1 MSAPAS
7 TKSSAFSAFSAYQF
21 FILSISLWA
30 VMSIGAGMLFTLSP
44 ETQLILHFADIVAC
58 GIFFLD
64 FLVTFRQAED
74 KLRYLYTWGW
84 IDLISSIPAI
94 GPLRFGRI
102 GRVARILRVM
112 RAIRSV
118 RIIALHVTSR
128 RAQGAFLAAVLV
140 TLIVLTIAS
149 IVILQVET
157 APGSTIKTAQDAMWW
172 AISTL
177 TTVGSSDVY
186 PFTPEGRLIGAF
198 VMAAGVGVFGVLS
211 GVAASWF
218 LSPVEEAEDKDISE
232 LKELIVGLQAQLNK
246 VRAE

>member
-1 MSAPAS
+1 MPAPAS
-7 TKSSAFSAFSAYQF
+7 TKSSSFSAYQF
-21 FILSISLWA
+21 FILAISLWA
-30 VMSIGAGMLFTLSP
+30 VMSIGAGMFFTLSP
-44 ETQLILHFADIVAC
+44 ETRLILHFADIVAC

-64 FLVTFRQAED
+64 FLVTLRQAED
-74 KLRYLYTWGW
+74 KLRYFYTWGW

-94 GPLRFGRI
+94 GPLRFGRL
-102 GRVARILRVM
+102 GRVVRILRVM

-140 TLIVLTIAS
+140 SLIVLTIAS
-149 IVILQVET
+149 ILVLRVET

-186 PFTPEGRLIGAF
+186 PMTPEGRLIGAS
-198 VMAAGVGVFGVLS
+198 VMAVGVGVFGVLS

-218 LSPVEEAEDKDISE
+218 LSPVEEAEDKDIIE
-232 LKELIVGLQAQLNK
+232 LKGLMVGLQAQVASLK
-246 VRAE
+246 S